1 MKPSSLAPLLLLLLP
16 VAGQGAI
23 VAQYNFDSDF
33 ASSDAEPLTSAGVFL
48 SQATGTFAG
57 EFGVLGTPA
66 GASSQTAAW
75 SARSLPTPTRPGSA
89 WFDFTIGLDPSV
101 SEISFSSLDFTAY
114 VFHTIGGTTAFNYEL
129 FWSVDGFGS
138 PIASANGPSISGG
151 GSLNDS
157 EALSFDLSALP
168 AQTTDVTFRFDPVL
182 APGSDGNGGGAVETS
197 QRGGAVDNL
206 VLNATVSAV
215 PLPPTPLLLAAGAVL
230 LARQAGRPRLAA
242 G

>member
-1 MKPSSLAPLLLLLLP
+1 MGTDHKPLFQSVIHASRSGTNYDFQSGFSS
-16 VAGQGAI
+16 I
-23 VAQYNFDSDF
+23 DT
-33 ASSDAEPLTSAGVFL
+33 EPLTTAGDFL
-48 SQATGTFAG
+48 SQATGTTFG

-75 SARSLPTPTRPGSA
+75 SARAERDAASS
-89 WFDFTIGLDPSV
+89 WFDFPITLEPGTSG
-101 SEISFSSLDFTAY
+101 ISFGSLDFTAY
-114 VFHTIGGTTAFNYEL
+114 VFHRLGGTTAFNYEL

-138 PIASANGPSISGG
+138 PIASANGPSIST
-151 GSLNDS
+151 STIENAS
-157 EALSFDLSALP
+157 QALTMDLSALP

-182 APGSDGNGGGAVETS
+182 APGSDSNGGGAVETS

-215 PLPPTPLLLAAGAVL
+215 PLPPTALLLGVGAVL
-230 LARQAGRPRLAA
+230 LARQTGRPRLAA